1 MWEKLL
7 DMETFNN
14 LKRLREKW
22 DRVKDLNFR

>member
-22 DRVKDLNFR
+22 DHVKDLNFR